1 MDAFNSKKR
10 LIKTGILS
18 LATAL
23 TFSSTVP
30 VFADEGAYDWENEN
44 PKTIS
49 HFLEYDESLNPVKS
63 QIDDVIR
70 DNYWV
75 DLEKRT
81 IKDYED
87 SFKDANETTPV
98 CAPFPKYI
106 LRLTKPQ

>member
-30 VFADEGAYDWENEN
+30 VFAGEEPYDWENEN

-49 HFLEYDESLNPVKS
+49 HFVEWNGWDPVKS

-98 CAPFPKYI
+98 CAHSQNTFC
-106 LRLTKPQ
+106 RLTKPQ